1 MAVRNPTQCPLGPA
15 TMATGNP
22 PRWPRGTHHSSHGEE
37 VRVVAALLQVHH
49 DVEQRHLV
57 AAPLGVE
64 SLEVPRE
71 DELVV
76 LPAAGCGTKL
86 AGGPRCHQSPKG
98 AGTMYRVVQ
107 ETFPQG
113 TGYPASQRETVLILV
128 TAVHERGRRCSEQ
141 GLGGQ
146 AALLLTP
153 ENGPESQMGSAGRG
167 G

>member
-76 LPAAGCGTKL
+76 LPTAGCGTKL

-98 AGTMYRVVQ
+98 AGTVYRVVQ

-146 AALLLTP
+146 AALLPTP